1 MYASR
6 FLKPPG
12 FFKRAIMRDKPRVMT
27 GPYENPVR
35 KLVRLRE
42 KAKQFEDIPA
52 PRKIPTAKPPPA
64 EATFLKPVVGV
75 PKVRP
80 EVLQARL
87 DFLLSDKAVEQQ
99 VAAPLLP
106 GQTPYTAELF
116 MWERQMRD
124 LRKIYRA
131 QYLQKLAE
139 VTQEESRKEMALY
152 QQEREEKRARRI
164 EKAQQRSIDM
174 KRSALLLDRKRIES
188 KVNETIEMTR
198 RSKLKIR
205 RLAFLKRIED
215 QAGTDIVTARN
226 LDRVMPDPETPDKT
240 KTTPTT
246 SDSLLLNRNVSVPF
260 LTRQLGGAV
269 DLPKQKNRRIHKVDN
284 VYREVLEKSYDV
296 HPELESDYADEPND
310 DLVPVAGLSPQQRAE
325 LYYTN
330 FSPDEMLELIEQKI
344 HMLQERQMA
353 EEAKGSSDPLTA
365 QLMDLL
371 AAAKAAHLEAD
382 QVAKMQAVAEVDD
395 SERE

>member
-1 MYASR
+1 MYAAK

-12 FFKRAIMRDKPRVMT
+12 FFKRAILRDKPRVMT

-42 KAKQFEDIPA
+42 KAREFEEIVP
-52 PRKIPTAKPPPA
+52 PRKVPAAKPPPSRA
-64 EATFLKPVVGV
+64 PMLTPVEGV

-99 VAAPLLP
+99 LAAPLLP

-131 QYLQKLAE
+131 QYLQKLEE
-139 VTQEESRKEMALY
+139 VTAEESRKELALY
-152 QQEREEKRARRI
+152 QQEQAERRERRQEKLLRKSIELKRA
-164 EKAQQRSIDM
+164 
-174 KRSALLLDRKRIES
+174 ALLQDRKRIES

-205 RLAFLKRIED
+205 RIGFLKRIQDMSED
-215 QAGTDIVTARN
+215 MITGKNMDEKLGVEDVVTDKN
-226 LDRVMPDPETPDKT
+226 SPS
-240 KTTPTT
+240 T
-246 SDSLLLNRNVSVPF
+246 SDDKMLNRNVSVPF

-269 DLPKQKNRRIHKVDN
+269 DLPKQKNRRLHRVDN
-284 VYREVLEKSYDV
+284 PYREVLEQSYDLY
-296 HPELESDYADEPND
+296 PEHADDFGMNERGD
-310 DLVPVAGLSPQQRAE
+310 DLLTPEQVGGLTPQQRAE
-325 LYYTN
+325 LYYVN
-330 FSPDEMLELIEQKI
+330 FSPDEKLELIEQKI

-353 EEAKGSSDPLTA
+353 EEARGSSDPLTA

-371 AAAKAAHLEAD
+371 AAAKAAHLEKE
-382 QVAKMQAVAEVDD
+382 QVEKLSNEAERDD
-395 SERE
+395 RT